1 MLLAIELV
9 NALPQDH
16 PLRPR
21 INAQID
27 RWSEDLLRL
36 GNARSFQE
44 GKLRRGNCDSEH
56 SFLETFP
63 LTRRWK
69 SRLKSGSRYGAMQR
83 KFTARPE
90 DHLRQ
95 EEWTLAFRQATL
107 LLDLGNTFWESAK
120 YEELT
125 KLIQT
130 TRAEGNKLVKARNKA
145 AEGGLDNL
153 VTGIKLAQGIDQ
165 NSYLYQAANK
175 AIAEFSKKIMEI
187 AQKRLQAGDWQEAI
201 GDR

>member
-1 MLLAIELV
+1 ME
-9 NALPQDH
+9 
-16 PLRPR
+16 RGRRR
-21 INAQID
+21 IH
-27 RWSEDLLRL
+27 R
-36 GNARSFQE
+36 
-44 GKLRRGNCDSEH
+44 
-56 SFLETFP
+56 
-63 LTRRWK
+63 
-69 SRLKSGSRYGAMQR
+69 
-83 KFTARPE
+83 TAE

-107 LLDLGNTFWESAK
+107 LLDLGNTFWDSAE

-153 VTGIKLAQGIDQ
+153 VMGIKLAQGIGQ
-165 NSYLYQAANK
+165 NSYLYQASNK

-187 AQKRLQAGDWQEAI
+187 AQKRLLSGDWQQAI
-201 GDR
+201 AIANKIPDTANLKEQVEDFNQLANATSQALTGSVEGFSKAIEMCSKFEVGPPFVQTSSRFSWPLAARNG